1 MILHFIKT
9 RFYILHFCVI
19 VLVCLCLSSCMN
31 VMQDTFK
38 NSSNYTIKYAYVQSD
53 KIFLEEVK
61 EIAKMLPKKETFSM
75 AINELQELNDSYK
88 IANIPELNIAF
99 TCGFNKQYVKT
110 LQSLLTTRKYPCDG
124 EIAGYTLQSFTKNP
138 YKKYYGEKFANV
150 QNQEQFLFFYTK
162 DFKHVKS
169 KEDLK
174 TTLQSIISNIASNA
188 NAIYDLRELKHYAFM
203 NGIIESYDDF
213 YKLVAQYEVKCQG
226 LLFSTT
232 LDEIIAQRDLQCKKI
247 THIKAK

>member
-9 RFYILHFCVI
+9 KFYILHFCVI
-19 VLVCLCLSSCMN
+19 FLACLCLSSCMN

-38 NSSNYTIKYAYVQSD
+38 NSSNYTIKYAYVQND

-61 EIAKMLPKKETFSM
+61 GIAKMLPKKETFSI
-75 AINELQELNDSYK
+75 AINELQELSDSYK
-88 IANIPELNIAF
+88 AAKIPDLNITF

-150 QNQEQFLFFYTK
+150 QNKEQFLFRYTK
-162 DFKHVKS
+162 DFGNVKS

-174 TTLQSIISNIASNA
+174 NALQSIISNITSNA
-188 NAIYDLRELKHYAFM
+188 NAMYDLRDLKHYAFM

-213 YKLVAQYEVKCQG
+213 YGLIVQYEVKCQDS
-226 LLFSTT
+226 LFSTT
-232 LDEIIAQRDLQCKKI
+232 LDKVIAQRDLQCKKI
-247 THIKAK
+247 THIKVK